1 MELDVSMQ
9 DTFMLKVTRG
19 LLASIWLP
27 RECTS
32 IDYVPIPKH
41 RDLAV
46 RAGTPMLIFIEL
58 VAVGALEV
66 VMEDMSILRC

>member
-1 MELDVSMQ
+1 MESDVSMQ
-9 DTFMLKVTRG
+9 DTFMLKVIGG

-27 RECTS
+27 KEGTS
-32 IDYVPIPKH
+32 IDCVLIPKH

-46 RAGTPMLIFIEL
+46 RAGPMLIFIEL
-58 VAVGALEV
+58 VAVGAWEV